1 LLEHPDRLRVLGD
14 GKQRKSYLYIWDC
27 IEAMLHVMRRQTA
40 AKAKHRI
47 EIYNLG
53 ADEYV
58 QVSDSIRFI
67 CGALGL
73 KPRLEYTGGER
84 GWVGDNP
91 FIFLDTKKI
100 RATGWAPKLT
110 IEQGILRTL

>member
-1 LLEHPDRLRVLGD
+1 MLQVM
-14 GKQRKSYLYIWDC
+14 GKSTAKS
-27 IEAMLHVMRRQTA
+27 
-40 AKAKHRI
+40 AKHGV

-53 ADEYV
+53 TAEYV
-58 QVSDSIRFI
+58 QVNDSIGYI

-73 KPRLEYTGGER
+73 KPRLEYSGGAR

-100 RATGWAPKLT
+100 QAAGWKPQLT
-110 IEQGILRTL
+110 IEQGIIRTLRWLEANRWVYEARRV